1 MFFQK
6 VEGWMYRNLHVF
18 LDEEEK
24 KRLQN
29 MRSVTNQFCSH
40 FTHTNIETSA
50 DERYDLSNLIKAAK
64 YIYLFSSM
72 INFPLGKHP
81 PTTNF

>member
-1 MFFQK
+1 
-6 VEGWMYRNLHVF
+6 MYRNIYVF

-29 MRSVTNQFCSH
+29 MRSVTNQFYSH

-50 DERYDLSNLIKAAK
+50 DECYDLSNLM
-64 YIYLFSSM
+64 M